1 MRLESAFG
9 EFLSWLG
16 SAFVFDSRRLAASQ
30 GPTRHR
36 CPSLSEPEERKP
48 SMRTF
53 RPSLSLVSPLC
64 LTLPALLVSSIAWA
78 QEDPTADPADE
89 LPVETAANDAPAPA
103 AAPTPGPVSASEHP
117 PAANASATVSAGG
130 GGVVQMGDSGKATG
144 PMGSSRVQTM
154 GGSNLGSALA
164 GGPVND
170 SDDEWK
176 FDYHGYLRAPMR
188 IGIGERSNAKT
199 NQSVTTLSVP
209 QIPTDQYI
217 DWQYT
222 QSAPRSTAEMFF
234 SYGNSVVRGVTSIQA
249 FRLSDSTWIDPTL
262 QSGVTLAWV
271 EVTPDL
277 SDLVEDLRMNIKVGS
292 FWSRYGGAGQYDA
305 GAYETFV
312 IGRTHT
318 VGENIR
324 IEYDYNDFVWFF
336 EEGFGTK
343 QPDPSPFHTIKHTL
357 VAHAHA
363 GFNWDQFLDVGLHYM
378 HAWTQEQD
386 HECVNDADE
395 VLQNNPDDDASLPL
409 FARYAEAPVGAC
421 KGDNIQ
427 VATDTYPHWRADSP
441 DGSLQVIGAD
451 VVFNTASAGRLFLG
465 GSHII
470 AKHAVTIAPAIE
482 VIHAFGGGFF
492 KSGVTHQYL
501 NRRRNWDSA
510 YVGGGNDGNGTI
522 TTLAFQWDLSVA
534 SLIELPQQLDLT
546 AFGMLNMVKS
556 KDDTALANVS
566 KLKYG
571 ADLVWGP
578 LSWFAAGF
586 RFDRLQPRSDV
597 PEQSFTVL
605 APRLIFRSDFATHEE
620 ISIGYARYLY
630 GQRECSNYKP
640 SPGSTPDPGQ
650 WGNLEKCVQPPNATI
665 AAEGFG
671 NRPGVSASKEFRG
684 GPIDVESPR
693 GGFPDQGWT
702 IPHEHVFYISAD
714 IWW

>member
-1 MRLESAFG
+1 M
-9 EFLSWLG
+9 
-16 SAFVFDSRRLAASQ
+16 
-30 GPTRHR
+30 
-36 CPSLSEPEERKP
+36 
-48 SMRTF
+48 
-53 RPSLSLVSPLC
+53 
-64 LTLPALLVSSIAWA
+64 
-78 QEDPTADPADE
+78 
-89 LPVETAANDAPAPA
+89 
-103 AAPTPGPVSASEHP
+103 
-117 PAANASATVSAGG
+117 GG
-130 GGVVQMGDSGKATG
+130 GSGVVQMGDSGKGAG
-144 PMGSSRVQTM
+144 QMGGGRVQTM
-154 GGSNLGSALA
+154 GANLGSALA

-170 SDDEWK
+170 ADDEWK
-176 FDYHGYLRAPMR
+176 FDYHGYMRAPMR
-188 IGIGERSNAKT
+188 IGFGERSNAKT
-199 NQSVTTLSVP
+199 NQSVTTLSIP

-234 SYGNSVVRGVTSIQA
+234 SYGNSKVRGVSSIQA
-249 FRLSDSTWIDPTL
+249 WRFSDSTFVDPTL
-262 QSGVTLAWV
+262 QSGVTLAWL

-277 SDLVEDLRMNIKVGS
+277 SDIVEDLRMNAKIGS

-324 IEYDYNDFVWFF
+324 LEYDNDDFVWFF

-343 QPDPSPFHTIKHTL
+343 QPDPSPFHSIKFTL
-357 VAHAHA
+357 IGHAHA

-386 HECVNDADE
+386 HECASDAEE
-395 VLQNNPDDDASLPL
+395 VLQNTDPALL
-409 FARYAEAPVGAC
+409 ARYADAPVGGC
-421 KGDNIQ
+421 KQDVIQ
-427 VATDTYPHWRADSP
+427 VDTVGADQLRADSP

-451 VVFNTASAGRLFLG
+451 FVLNTSVAGRLFLG
-465 GSHII
+465 ASHII
-470 AKHAVTIAPAIE
+470 AKHAVTVAPAIE

-501 NRRRNWDSA
+501 NERESWDKA

-522 TTLAFQWDLSVA
+522 STLAFQWDLSIA

-546 AFGMLNMVKS
+546 AFGMLNLIKS
-556 KDDTALANVS
+556 QDDADLANIS
-566 KLKYG
+566 KVKYG

-586 RFDRLQPRSDV
+586 RFDRLQPRSDI

-630 GQRECSNYKP
+630 AQRECSTYT
-640 SPGSTPDPGQ
+640 PGNWAALRQ
-650 WGNLEKCVQPPNATI
+650 CVQPPNATI
-665 AAEGFG
+665 APEGFG
-671 NRPGVSASKEFRG
+671 NRPGTTATKAERG
-684 GPIDVESPR
+684 GPIDVDSQR
-693 GGFPDQGWT
+693 AMYPDQGWSA
-702 IPHEHVFYISAD
+702 PHEQVFYISAD